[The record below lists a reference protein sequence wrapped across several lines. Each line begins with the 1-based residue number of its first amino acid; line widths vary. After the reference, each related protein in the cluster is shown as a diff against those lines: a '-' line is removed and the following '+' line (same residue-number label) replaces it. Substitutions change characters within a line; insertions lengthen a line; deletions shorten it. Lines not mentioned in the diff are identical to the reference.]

1 MPILDR
7 GNAMSNRL
15 AHWGCWAAC
24 AASLALAQP
33 PAHADGNRPLAVAPL
48 PAYQQECAGC
58 HVAYP
63 PGLLP
68 AASWRRLMDHL
79 PQHFGTDASL
89 DAQTVQQLPTWLAA
103 NAATGR
109 RAGEVPPQDRITRT
123 AWFVREHREVPAAT
137 WQRPAV
143 KSAANCAACHTRAE
157 QGDFDE
163 DHVRIPR

>member
-1 MPILDR
+1 
-7 GNAMSNRL
+7 MSTHSAR
-15 AHWGCWAAC
+15 WVAC
-24 AASLALAQP
+24 AAALALAQP
-33 PAHADGNRPLAVAPL
+33 PAHADGSRHPTVAPL
-48 PAYQQECAGC
+48 PAYQQECSGC

-63 PGLLP
+63 PGMLP
-68 AASWRRLMDHL
+68 ASSWRRLMDHL

-89 DAQTVQQLPTWLAA
+89 DARSAQQLATWLAA

-123 AWFVREHREVPAAT
+123 AWFVREHHEVTAAT

-143 KSAANCAACHTRAE
+143 KSPANCAACHSRAE